1 MFDKSA
7 MRLRC
12 ANKSVKRLCWSV
24 IVYCCTFKVPRKFLA
39 YIRAS
44 FVAKLSQT
52 KHWSYFLVSLSV
64 NFLIILVEKAF
75 KLTWIMSPMRTWETN
90 LSSILLKWDMAA
102 VKVCAE
108 YESQRHRKHY
118 REKSKNTNSGLTV
131 DKKLISFLLVCRGS
145 QNWYSVIWRSSCPL
159 SGQIVNKE

>member
-90 LSSILLKWDMAA
+90 LSSILLKWDMAT

-108 YESQRHRKHY
+108 YESHRNRHRVRRSRRMQNLKHVDI
-118 REKSKNTNSGLTV
+118 KSTTERNQRILILVLPLT
-131 DKKLISFLLVCRGS
+131 KS
-145 QNWYSVIWRSSCPL
+145 
-159 SGQIVNKE
+159 